1 MMRTQTMDIETAQ
14 FNSRNKEF
22 WVYETSF
29 HGRRSGAIG
38 ISDWYAYTI
47 TSDTPLTYQDARLK
61 LYDDFENITAF
72 KIHKSYG
79 VTK

>member
-1 MMRTQTMDIETAQ
+1 MTNNNTKE
-14 FNSRNKEF
+14 NK

-38 ISDWYAYTI
+38 ISEWHGHTI

-61 LYDDFENITAF
+61 LYDNFEHITAF